1 MDNINLLPEDLQ
13 KAEEKIMAAGSAPP
27 PLNLYIPK
35 DNPETRLPKKQAI
48 EPMPQFNSLPK
59 KIITEIKKPLIQAT
73 SVNPLSADKPRPS
86 SLDAMDQEVF
96 LKNQEKKKSFL
107 DLFSSNKNKT
117 KGKILKNKIDHSNI
131 SVASKPF
138 NVNLIPEGSDL
149 ISNKK
154 LYRYF
159 LKRAIYAVIFVAGVY
174 AGLFILGQ
182 VFVRQDHDLSEQL
195 AIAEAKFKEVQ
206 KQNNSLINS
215 TKQLAQ
221 LDSLFKAHIYW
232 TKFFNA
238 LEKITIPQVYYNDIN
253 ASLDGTVAISA
264 TADSYLSVAKQYLA
278 YQNNPQAIKQV
289 NISNLSGNQD
299 EGVKFVII
307 LEVNP
312 GLFLNNQVKQ

>member
-1 MDNINLLPEDLQ
+1 M
-13 KAEEKIMAAGSAPP
+13 
-27 PLNLYIPK
+27 
-35 DNPETRLPKKQAI
+35 
-48 EPMPQFNSLPK
+48 
-59 KIITEIKKPLIQAT
+59 
-73 SVNPLSADKPRPS
+73 
-86 SLDAMDQEVF
+86 
-96 LKNQEKKKSFL
+96 
-107 DLFSSNKNKT
+107 
-117 KGKILKNKIDHSNI
+117 
-131 SVASKPF
+131 
-138 NVNLIPEGSDL
+138 
-149 ISNKK
+149 
-154 LYRYF
+154 
-159 LKRAIYAVIFVAGVY
+159 
-174 AGLFILGQ
+174 
-182 VFVRQDHDLSEQL
+182 SEQL